1 MVHGIELNRSYHYIS
16 STIQP
21 LEIQEYF
28 PMKIEIDSA
37 ICDYMQNAYRPN
49 SASNPSNFD
58 VDYFV
63 DLLQKDFAKKQKSI
77 EQELDSRGISH
88 KLALGFYLSCAIH
101 VSKHYTPKNVSEDV
115 VLENLTDYFCNLQY
129 AHCSQKAHALDML
142 LGYFDIK
149 SHRIG
154 YSDIL
159 GWTHGFCEVLI
170 DDEWQ
175 ILDPTFNM
183 YFNINVRDIIQNPFC
198 VRKVLSFYSNE
209 FYADNGKEHLDFIQT
224 QLDNQKHSTFKY
236 NREWFMFMGF
246 HTYKPAVLWFHQI
259 ENGQTTEIY
268 DIRKDSRY
276 RFV

>member
-1 MVHGIELNRSYHYIS
+1 MEKVIS
-16 STIQP
+16 V
-21 LEIQEYF
+21 
-28 PMKIEIDSA
+28 
-37 ICDYMQNAYRPN
+37 QNLKKT
-49 SASNPSNFD
+49 FK
-58 VDYFV
+58 
-63 DLLQKDFAKKQKSI
+63 KDTAV
-77 EQELDSRGISH
+77 E
-88 KLALGFYLSCAIH
+88 
-101 VSKHYTPKNVSEDV
+101 NVSFE
-115 VLENLTDYFCNLQY
+115 LMAGNI
-129 AHCSQKAHALDML
+129 MGL
-142 LGYFDIK
+142 LGTN
-149 SHRIG
+149 G
-154 YSDIL
+154 A
-159 GWTHGFCEVLI
+159 G
-170 DDEWQ
+170 
-175 ILDPTFNM
+175 M

>member
-1 MVHGIELNRSYHYIS
+1 
-16 STIQP
+16 
-21 LEIQEYF
+21 
-28 PMKIEIDSA
+28 MKIEIDSA

-170 DDEWQ
+170 DDKWQ